1 MSRGVIFWDFDRTLA
16 HRPGMWR
23 RCLLETLDEHE
34 AGHGVDEE
42 DLALFLEDR
51 FPWHAPD
58 VPHPHLADAE
68 AWWGQVEPVL
78 SGAFAGVGYGTP
90 RAAELARLSRFRYV
104 DGTRGWRLY
113 DDSVEALSRLQDEGW
128 QHAILSNH
136 VPELAGIVESL
147 GLTELLFAI
156 VNSALTGY
164 EKPNPE
170 AFAIARRIAGSPDA
184 IWMVGDSIT
193 ADVLGAEAVRI
204 PAILVRCEDP
214 AAARQAPDLL
224 AAAEIIRTGLRDED
238 ALQGRHF

>member
-1 MSRGVIFWDFDRTLA
+1 MSRGVIFWDFDGTLA
-16 HRPGMWR
+16 HRPGMWG

-34 AGHGVDEE
+34 AGHGIGEE
-42 DLALFLEDR
+42 NLASFLKDG

-78 SGAFAGVGYGTP
+78 SRAFKGVGYGTA
-90 RAAELARLSRFRYV
+90 RSAELARLSRSRYV
-104 DGTRGWRLY
+104 DGKRGWRLY
-113 DDSVEALSRLQDEGW
+113 DDSKEALSRLQDEGW
-128 QHAILSNH
+128 RHAILSNH

-147 GLTELLFAI
+147 GLMGSLFAI

-170 AFAIARRIAGSPDA
+170 AFSIARRIVGFPDA

-193 ADVLGAEAVRI
+193 ADVLGAEAVGI
-204 PAILVRCEDP
+204 PAILVRREDP
-214 AAARQAPDLL
+214 AASRQAPDLL
-224 AAAEIIRTGLRDED
+224 SAAEIIRAG
-238 ALQGRHF
+238 